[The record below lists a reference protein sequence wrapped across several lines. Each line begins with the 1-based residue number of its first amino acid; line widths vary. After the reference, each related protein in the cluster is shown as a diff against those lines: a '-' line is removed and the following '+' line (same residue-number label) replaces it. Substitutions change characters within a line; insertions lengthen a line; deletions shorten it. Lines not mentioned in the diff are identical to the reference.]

1 MQKLIISFILTLF
14 LASCGSQSNQD
25 KLTELRKERNEVEQE
40 LNNIDKQIAELE
52 KEITGKGGEL
62 EATKK
67 TYVSVESLNPVTFKH
82 FTKVQGQVETDN
94 NIMIPV
100 ESPGVVTK
108 VYVEKGDKV
117 SEGEVLAQVDASII
131 KRQIDEIETG
141 LELART
147 VYERQKR
154 LWDKN
159 IGSEIQYLQAKNNKE
174 SLEKK
179 LETVKEQ
186 YGKTKI
192 KSPISGTIDELMIK
206 QGEMAGA
213 GMPAMRVVQ
222 LSKMKIKTQ
231 VSEDY
236 LKQIQKGN
244 KVYVSPLKGDKTY
257 ESKVVAVSNVINPDT
272 RTFEI
277 EIATPDL
284 EDGLMPNMIVDLEIL
299 DYTAEDALV
308 VPVNVLQK
316 TSKRQFLFIAEKNSD
331 TYVARKIWITPG
343 RTYKTDVEILE
354 GLRPGEKVIIAGY
367 QDLADGEEVTIN

>member
-14 LASCGSQSNQD
+14 LASCGIQSNQD

>member
-1 MQKLIISFILTLF
+1 M
-14 LASCGSQSNQD
+14 
-25 KLTELRKERNEVEQE
+25 
-40 LNNIDKQIAELE
+40 
-52 KEITGKGGEL
+52 
-62 EATKK
+62 
-67 TYVSVESLNPVTFKH
+67 
-82 FTKVQGQVETDN
+82 ETDN

-108 VYVEKGDKV
+108 VYVENGDKV

-192 KSPISGTIDELMIK
+192 KSPISGTIDEVMIK

-236 LKQIQKGN
+236 LKQIKRGN

-277 EIATPDL
+277 EIATPDI

-299 DYTAEDALV
+299 DYTAKDALV

-331 TYVARKIWITPG
+331 VYVARKKWITPG

-354 GLRPGEKVIIAGY
+354 GLKSGEKVIIAGY